1 MERPSYGGAPGAA
14 VKWRQAGGWRRHFTD
29 PTTMA
34 APATAMKDPLTD
46 PGRAPRRAIQR
57 LLRSVFGMQRLR
69 AGQQEVI
76 DSVLAGRDTLAI
88 MPTGSGKSL
97 CYQLPASLLPGATLV
112 VSPLISLM
120 KDQLEKLHALGITAV
135 QLNSSLT
142 RAEEDDALATI
153 ARGGKLIIFCTPER
167 LAMPEFLALL
177 SPAPPVLAVI
187 DEAHCISQWGHDF
200 RPAYLEIAAALRAL
214 GRPPVLAL
222 TATAT
227 EEVTADIRAQLD
239 ATRLHV
245 VSTGIYRANLRY
257 RVIQVTNAGEKQDE
271 VLRLLRE
278 TPGVGI
284 VYAATVKAVEDL
296 TARLEELGES
306 VTCYHG
312 KLAARER
319 QQHQDLFMGGER
331 RIMVAT
337 NAFGMGIDKP
347 DTRFVIHVQVP
358 ANLEAYYQESGRAGR
373 DGLPADCT
381 LLYFQ
386 EDKRVQQF
394 FLAKHYPTAEELA
407 AIVAAAQELPATF
420 RADALQAALPEFSD
434 GHLKVCLKLLKDG
447 KLLRQDRK
455 LGYSLKAPSAK
466 TPTYAQLAQ
475 IYVDKQERDK
485 QALEQMVAYAQSG
498 LCRWKLLLDYFGDAG
513 DFERCCT
520 CDNCLSPPA
529 LAQPMALD
537 DIVLPEL
544 SAAPPVPLIT
554 VGSRVRVPRYQIG
567 TVLSVAGDQVTIAF
581 PENTT
586 RTFMAEFVAP
596 A

>member
-1 MERPSYGGAPGAA
+1 MNGAA
-14 VKWRQAGGWRRHFTD
+14 KQSGQAGKPG
-29 PTTMA
+29 
-34 APATAMKDPLTD
+34 K
-46 PGRAPRRAIQR
+46 PGRSIQR
-57 LLRSVFGMQRLR
+57 LLRAVFGVARLR
-69 AGQQEVI
+69 DGQQEVI

-97 CYQLPASLLPGATLV
+97 CYQLPAALLPGATLV
-112 VSPLISLM
+112 ISPLISLM

-142 RAEEDDALATI
+142 RADEDAALASI
-153 ARGGKLIIFCTPER
+153 ARGGKIIIFCTPER

-177 SPAPPVLAVI
+177 AQAPPVLAVI

-200 RPAYLEIAAALRAL
+200 RPAYLEVSAALRAL

-227 EEVTADIRAQLD
+227 EEVIDDIRAQLD
-239 ATRLHV
+239 APRLHV
-245 VSTGIYRANLRY
+245 VNTGIYRANLRY

-296 TARLEELGES
+296 TARLEELGAS

-319 QQHQDLFMGGER
+319 RLHQELFMGGER

-347 DTRFVIHVQVP
+347 DTRFVIHLQVP

-386 EDKRVQQF
+386 EDKRVQQY
-394 FLAKHYPTAEELA
+394 FLARHYPTAAELA
-407 AIVAAAQELPATF
+407 AIVAAAQDLPATF
-420 RADALQAALPEFSD
+420 RADALQSALPELSA

-455 LGYSLKAPSAK
+455 LGYSLKPPSARAAK
-466 TPTYAQLAQ
+466 APTYAQLAQ
-475 IYVDKQERDK
+475 VYVDKQERDK

-498 LCRWKLLLDYFGDAG
+498 FCRWKLLLEYFGDAG

-529 LAQPMALD
+529 LATPVVLD
-537 DIVLPEL
+537 D
-544 SAAPPVPLIT
+544 AAEAQAPAVPAEPLIA
-554 VGSRVRVPRYQIG
+554 VGSRVRVPRFDIG

>member
-1 MERPSYGGAPGAA
+1 MMTSTTSATQESGSA
-14 VKWRQAGGWRRHFTD
+14 RQR
-29 PTTMA
+29 
-34 APATAMKDPLTD
+34 K
-46 PGRAPRRAIQR
+46 IQR
-57 LLRSVFGMQRLR
+57 LLRSVFGVARLR

-97 CYQLPASLLPGATLV
+97 CYQLPAALLPGATLV

-120 KDQLEKLHALGITAV
+120 KDQLEKLQQLGITAV
-135 QLNSSLT
+135 QLNSSLS
-142 RAEEDDALATI
+142 RAEEDAAI
-153 ARGGKLIIFCTPER
+153 ARIAQGGRLIIFCTPER
-167 LAMPEFLALL
+167 LTNPAFLSLL
-177 SPAPPVLAVI
+177 AAAPPSLVVI

-227 EEVTADIRAQLD
+227 GEVMADIDAQLE
-239 ATRLHV
+239 ARKLQIIN
-245 VSTGIYRANLRY
+245 TGIYRANLRY

-319 QQHQDLFMGGER
+319 QHHQDLFMGGER

-347 DTRFVIHVQVP
+347 DTRFVIHLQVP

-394 FLAKHYPTAEELA
+394 FLAKHYPTEANWPPSSRQRKSCRPPSL
-407 AIVAAAQELPATF
+407 
-420 RADALQAALPEFSD
+420 
-434 GHLKVCLKLLKDG
+434 
-447 KLLRQDRK
+447 LLRWHR
-455 LGYSLKAPSAK
+455 ACPS
-466 TPTYAQLAQ
+466 
-475 IYVDKQERDK
+475 
-485 QALEQMVAYAQSG
+485 
-498 LCRWKLLLDYFGDAG
+498 F
-513 DFERCCT
+513 
-520 CDNCLSPPA
+520 
-529 LAQPMALD
+529 PMA
-537 DIVLPEL
+537 
-544 SAAPPVPLIT
+544 T
-554 VGSRVRVPRYQIG
+554 
-567 TVLSVAGDQVTIAF
+567 
-581 PENTT
+581 
-586 RTFMAEFVAP
+586 
-596 A
+596 

>member
-1 MERPSYGGAPGAA
+1 MNDAAQPSDKLSQSGKQ
-14 VKWRQAGGWRRHFTD
+14 VR
-29 PTTMA
+29 
-34 APATAMKDPLTD
+34 
-46 PGRAPRRAIQR
+46 R
-57 LLRSVFGMQRLR
+57 LLRSVFGVKRLR

-76 DSVLAGRDTLAI
+76 DSVLAGRDTLAV

-97 CYQLPASLLPGATLV
+97 CYQLPAALLPGATLV
-112 VSPLISLM
+112 ISPLISLM

-135 QLNSSLT
+135 QLNSSLS
-142 RAEEDDALATI
+142 RAEEDEALASI
-153 ARGGKLIIFCTPER
+153 ARGGKIIIFCTPER

-177 SPAPPVLAVI
+177 SQAPPVLAVI

-239 ATRLHV
+239 ATKLHV
-245 VSTGIYRANLRY
+245 VNTGIYRANLRY
-257 RVIQVTNAGEKQDE
+257 RVIQVTNAGEQQDE

-284 VYAATVKAVEDL
+284 VYAATVKAVTAL
-296 TARLEELGES
+296 TERLEALGES

-319 QQHQDLFMGGER
+319 QHNQELFMGGER
-331 RIMVAT
+331 RVMVAT

-347 DTRFVIHVQVP
+347 DTRFVIHLQVP

-407 AIVAAAQELPATF
+407 AIVAAAQALPATF
-420 RADALQAALPEFSD
+420 RADALLAALPEFSD

-455 LGYSLKAPSAK
+455 LGYSLKPASAIS
-466 TPTYAQLAQ
+466 PAYAQLAQ

-498 LCRWKLLLDYFGDAG
+498 LCRWKLLLDYFGDAS
-513 DFERCCT
+513 DFGRCCT

-529 LAQPMALD
+529 LAMPMALD
-537 DIVLPEL
+537 DVPLPQLPAE
-544 SAAPPVPLIT
+544 PPVVPPAEQIA

-586 RTFMAEFVAP
+586 RVFMAEFVAP